1 MLKFRN
7 GFYGKLFTTI
17 FCTVCI
23 VFLCAFGIFGSLIA
37 GQSDRIPWGIKIFG
51 IIFCC
56 VWLLFFLSAFVFTKK
71 VVVTK
76 DKIVVKRLGRELWS
90 LDSND
95 LKECRCYYVCA
106 LYFTVPNART
116 MEFILKGIDDDY
128 AMWKT
133 KRSYYVRCS
142 ISLSV
147 KNAKKMAEMGY
158 NVNFTDYTDFFE
170 L

>member
-23 VFLCAFGIFGSLIA
+23 VFLCAFGIFGSWIA

-76 DKIVVKRLGRELWS
+76 DKIVVKRCGRELWS
-90 LDSND
+90 LDGND
-95 LKECRCYYVCA
+95 IKECMCYYNSA
-106 LYFTVPNART
+106 LYFDIPNERI
-116 MEFILKGIDDDY
+116 MKFILKSTDGY
-128 AMWKT
+128 AM
-133 KRSYYVRCS
+133 RRCRFGCCKCT
-142 ISLSV
+142 IYLSV

-158 NVNFTDYTDFFE
+158 NVSFPTPGD
-170 L
+170 

>member
-37 GQSDRIPWGIKIFG
+37 GQSDRNPWGIKICG

-71 VVVTK
+71 VIVTK
-76 DKIVVKRLGRELWS
+76 DKIVVKRLGRELLS
-90 LDSND
+90 LDGND
-95 LKECRCYYVCA
+95 IKECMCYYNSA
-106 LYFTVPNART
+106 LYFDIPNERI
-116 MEFILKGIDDDY
+116 MKFILKGVDDDCDDY

-133 KRSYYVRCS
+133 KKNYHIRCS
-142 ISLSV
+142 ITLSV

-158 NVNFTDYTDFFE
+158 NVSFPTPGD
-170 L
+170 